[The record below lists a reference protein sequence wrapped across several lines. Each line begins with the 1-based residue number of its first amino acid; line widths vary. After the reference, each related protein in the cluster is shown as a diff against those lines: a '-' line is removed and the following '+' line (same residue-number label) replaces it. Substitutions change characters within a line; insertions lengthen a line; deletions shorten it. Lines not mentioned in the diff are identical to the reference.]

1 MLRASNNLYD
11 ASLAPIEAYFG
22 LKTELVTVFSFT
34 TDLSESETNSIFVI
48 SVHYIPNNVISG
60 SFGLTFGSE
69 KELVTVFSF
78 TTDLSESKTIAIF
91 VISAPNIPTVNFR
104 SIKDVF

>member
-1 MLRASNNLYD
+1 MLRASDNLYD
-11 ASLAPIEAYFG
+11 ASLAPIKAHFG

-34 TDLSESETNSIFVI
+34 TDLSE
-48 SVHYIPNNVISG
+48 G
-60 SFGLTFGSE
+60 
-69 KELVTVFSF
+69 
-78 TTDLSESKTIAIF
+78 KTIAIF